1 MGGDEMGFVKA
12 LFAIILMA
20 LVAIQVG
27 IDANSPEVFIG
38 FCVIL
43 AGAVAHSEK

>member
-1 MGGDEMGFVKA
+1 MGFIKGFIRA
-12 LFAIILMA
+12 LAAISIMV

>member
-1 MGGDEMGFVKA
+1 MGFVKA
-12 LFAIILMA
+12 LLAIILMTFF
-20 LVAIQVG
+20 AIQME

-38 FCVIL
+38 LCVIL

>member
-1 MGGDEMGFVKA
+1 MGFVKA
-12 LFAIILMA
+12 LLAIILMA
-20 LVAIQVG
+20 WWAIQME
-27 IDANSPEVFIG
+27 IDANAPEVFIG

>member
-1 MGGDEMGFVKA
+1 MGFVKA
-12 LFAIILMA
+12 LLAIILMA
-20 LVAIQVG
+20 LLAIQMG
-27 IDANSPEVFIG
+27 IDANAPEVYIG

>member
-1 MGGDEMGFVKA
+1 MGFIKA
-12 LFAIILMA
+12 LLAIILMV
-20 LVAIQVG
+20 LWAIEMG

>member
-1 MGGDEMGFVKA
+1 MGFVKA
-12 LFAIILMA
+12 LLAIILMA
-20 LVAIQVG
+20 LWAIKMG

-43 AGAVAHSEK
+43 AGAVSHSEK